1 MDKHHSL
8 LMSKRIAGPYGADAR
23 DHVISYRAK
32 RDIGEGARERE
43 RNMNVWL
50 SKNVASA
57 ERNGKIDE

>member
-1 MDKHHSL
+1 
-8 LMSKRIAGPYGADAR
+8 MSKRIAGPYGADAR